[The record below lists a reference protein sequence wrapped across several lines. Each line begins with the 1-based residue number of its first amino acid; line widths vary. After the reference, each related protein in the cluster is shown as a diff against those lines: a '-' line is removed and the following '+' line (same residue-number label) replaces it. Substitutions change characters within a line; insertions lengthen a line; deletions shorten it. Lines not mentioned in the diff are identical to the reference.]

1 MTDDNKTKKILGD
14 DTNIPISIYDIAYK
28 NRVYVLIQKGNTQD
42 INQNGLRKDSAVCFQ
57 RDTFIRECSTLYKM
71 NMQSND
77 DYLYY
82 LLLNIDNPLK
92 NRIITAYYLIKLYDK
107 PKLGRY
113 GYEVLNT
120 IPIDKNYSLALKLLA
135 PENDL
140 TDILR
145 NWGYSK
151 RECLYDNR
159 IFDNLC
165 MRYLLQP
172 IDMENR
178 LKL

>member
-1 MTDDNKTKKILGD
+1 MQ
-14 DTNIPISIYDIAYK
+14 
-28 NRVYVLIQKGNTQD
+28 YVP
-42 INQNGLRKDSAVCFQ
+42 
-57 RDTFIRECSTLYKM
+57 
-71 NMQSND
+71 ND
-77 DYLYY
+77 F
-82 LLLNIDNPLK
+82 
-92 NRIITAYYLIKLYDK
+92 
-107 PKLGRY
+107 
-113 GYEVLNT
+113 
-120 IPIDKNYSLALKLLA
+120 NYNNALKLLV

-159 IFDNLC
+159 IFGNLC
-165 MRYLLQP
+165 VRYLLQP

>member
-1 MTDDNKTKKILGD
+1 MTDDNKIKKILGD

-28 NRVYVLIQKGNTQD
+28 NEVCVLISKGNTQD
-42 INQNGLRKDSAVCFQ
+42 INQEGLRKDSAICFQ
-57 RDTFIRECSTLYKM
+57 KDVFIRECSTLYRM
-71 NMQSND
+71 NTQSND
-77 DYLYY
+77 NYLYY

-107 PKLGRY
+107 PKLGRK

-120 IPIDKNYSLALKLLA
+120 IPVDKNYSLALKLLV
-135 PENDL
+135 PENEL
-140 TDILR
+140 TDTLR
-145 NWGYSK
+145 NYGYSK
-151 RECLYDNR
+151 RECLQDIR
-159 IFDNLC
+159 MIDNLC
-165 MRYLLQP
+165 MRYLMSP

>member
-1 MTDDNKTKKILGD
+1 MANDSKIKNILGN

-28 NRVYVLIQKGNTQD
+28 NKVYVLISKGNKQN
-42 INQNGLRKDSAVCFQ
+42 INQDDLRKDSAVCFQ
-57 RDTFIRECSTLYKM
+57 RDAFIRECSTLYKM
-71 NMQSND
+71 NIQSND

-92 NRIITAYYLIKLYDK
+92 NRIITAYYLVKLYDK

-113 GYEVLNT
+113 GYDILNT
-120 IPIDKNYSLALKLLA
+120 IPIDKNYCLALKLLA

-159 IFDNLC
+159 ILDNLC